1 MQKRVDYID
10 GIRGLAILLVLA
22 WHFIYCISS
31 LRPGSVEAYFFKAFF
46 YYSWL
51 GVDVFFVLSGFLLTS
66 ILYKNKSSLH
76 FLKTFWFRRALRI
89 LPLYWVILSAAF
101 LATHFKT
108 SDRGLGYQWL
118 FGNLHYLETYT
129 IFLQNITMTIQN
141 QMSSAWLNVTWSL
154 AIEEQFYLILPIAVL
169 FFNKQKFFI
178 ISIIILVL
186 TPLLRAAC
194 IFYVPNG
201 GMASFM
207 LLPLRWDSLFL
218 GGMLALIKP
227 TNKKIEKIIK
237 YQKPIIAIALSIFLI
252 LGLSNQGIGSLGMGI
267 LGHTAIAILTGL
279 LILNCKMRPDCIAKK
294 ILSSKPFVFFGSI
307 SYGLYLLHYPILGL
321 SHQWALQAVPIN
333 NSVKSCLVTFVAF
346 LITIGISLLSH
357 KYFEK
362 PFLKIG
368 AKIQY

>member
-1 MQKRVDYID
+1 MQKRVDHID

-31 LRPGSVEAYFFKAFF
+31 LTPGSVEAYLFKAFF

-66 ILYKNKSSLH
+66 ILYKNKSSVHL
-76 FLKTFWFRRALRI
+76 LKTFWLRRALRI

-101 LATHFKT
+101 LATFTKI
-108 SDRGLGYQWL
+108 SDRGPGYQWL
-118 FGNLHYLETYT
+118 FGNLKSLETYT
-129 IFLQNITMTIQN
+129 IFLQNITMTMQN

-154 AIEEQFYLILPIAVL
+154 AIEEQFYIFLPIAVL
-169 FFNKQKFFI
+169 LLNKQKFII
-178 ISIIILVL
+178 ISIIIVIL

-194 IFYVPNG
+194 ILYLPNG

-218 GGMLALIKP
+218 GGMLALIEP
-227 TNKKIEKIIK
+227 TNKKLNIIIK
-237 YQKPIIAIALSIFLI
+237 YQKSIVLMGLSVFL
-252 LGLSNQGIGSLGMGI
+252 LFGLSNQGIGSLGMGI
-267 LGHTAIAILTGL
+267 LGHTVIAILAGL
-279 LILNCKMRPDCIAKK
+279 LILNCQLRPDCFVKK
-294 ILSSKPFVFFGSI
+294 VFSLKTFAFFGTI
-307 SYGLYLLHYPILGL
+307 SYGLYLVHFPILGL
-321 SHQWALQAVPIN
+321 CHQLALQTVPIN
-333 NSVKSCLVTFVAF
+333 NSVKSCIVTFVAF
-346 LITIGISLLSH
+346 LITIGISLLSY
-357 KYFEK
+357 KYLEK

>member
-22 WHFIYCISS
+22 WHFIFCISS
-31 LRPGSVEAYFFKAFF
+31 LRPGSLEAYLLKVLF

-66 ILYKNKSSLH
+66 ILYKNKSSPSL
-76 FLKTFWFRRALRI
+76 LKTFWFRRALRI
-89 LPLYWVILSAAF
+89 LPLYWLILSFAF
-101 LATHFKT
+101 LATIFMT
-108 SDRGLGYQWL
+108 SKKGPGYQWL
-118 FGNLHYLETYT
+118 FGNLQYLGSYT
-129 IFLQNITMTIQN
+129 IFLQNITMTIKN

-169 FFNKQKFFI
+169 FFNKQKFII
-178 ISIIILVL
+178 ISIIIVVL

-194 IFYVPNG
+194 ILYVPNG

-207 LLPLRWDSLFL
+207 LLPLRWDSLFW
-218 GGMLALIKP
+218 GGMLALIDP
-227 TNKKIEKIIK
+227 TSKQINEITK
-237 YQKPIIAIALSIFLI
+237 YQKPIVAIVLSVFLL
-252 LGLSNQGIGSLGMGI
+252 LGLNNQNIGSLGMGI

-279 LILNCKMRPDCIAKK
+279 LIFNCKMRLGCIARKF
-294 ILSSKPFVFFGSI
+294 LSSKPFVFFGTI

-357 KYFEK
+357 KYFKK